1 MTKTGKPLVRELALI
16 PTWAIALAAIVF
28 LAVESGVLYLAVHD
42 GGPKLPELALPGL
55 IAAFVGSFLALLV
68 LGVGYVSRDARRR
81 GMNAALW
88 TVLVIFVPN
97 AIGFILYFLLRR
109 PLPLSCPGCGASARA
124 GSRYCPSCGRQ
135 LVPACPHCGQA
146 VADTDAHCPSCG
158 RRLRE

>member
-1 MTKTGKPLVRELALI
+1 MMTKTSDPLVRELAVI
-16 PTWAIALAAIVF
+16 PAWAIALAALVF
-28 LAVESGVLYLAVHD
+28 LAAEGGLLYLFMHHERN
-42 GGPKLPELALPGL
+42 PPPLPLQLLFGTF
-55 IAAFVGSFLALLV
+55 IGSFLAALV
-68 LGVGYVSRDARRR
+68 LGVGYVNRDARRR
-81 GMNAALW
+81 GMKAALW

-124 GSRYCPSCGRQ
+124 GSRYCPGCGRP

-146 VADTDAHCPSCG
+146 IADTDAHCPSCG